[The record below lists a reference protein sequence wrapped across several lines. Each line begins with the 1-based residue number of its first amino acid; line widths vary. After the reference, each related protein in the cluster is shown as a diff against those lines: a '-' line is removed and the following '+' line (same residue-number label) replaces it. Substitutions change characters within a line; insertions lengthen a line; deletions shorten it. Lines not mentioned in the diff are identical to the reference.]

1 MLTREGG
8 ASDRISG
15 GWLYPGPRR
24 QGKRHYRDEAASPPE
39 DLAKARLRVIFAGG
53 GALPSAHPGLHAGQA
68 LAGEIRRILVNLSGP
83 YYVS

>member
-15 GWLYPGPRR
+15 GWLYPCPRR

-39 DLAKARLRVIFAGG
+39 DLATARLRVIFAAG
-53 GALPSAHPGLHAGQA
+53 GAFPSPHPAVPAGRA
-68 LAGEIRRILVNLSGP
+68 FAGEILRILVNLSAC